1 MKRKSYF
8 LSLVTGILLLSTAT
22 LFAQS
27 GPVVTGVQ
35 VVSPS
40 SERYKEDI
48 HDMDEASTSL
58 MRLRPVTFHYKEEYD
73 AGDGELQYGL
83 IAEEVADEF
92 PDLVVYNEDGTP
104 ETVKYHLL
112 VTLLLNELQKQ
123 YQVNQEQAA
132 AVARLEQQDRDL
144 EGQVAEL
151 AALAAEAQELAVLKA
166 QTAMQYRV
174 ARAAALEA
182 SGTIPVPAEDS
193 GRDRPA
199 KLFRIQVR

>member
-1 MKRKSYF
+1 MKNKIYF
-8 LSLVTGILLLSTAT
+8 LSLVTGVLLSSAT

-27 GPVVTGVQ
+27 T
-35 VVSPS
+35 
-40 SERYKEDI
+40 ERYKEDI
-48 HDMDEASTSL
+48 HDMAEASASL
-58 MRLRPVTFHYKEEYD
+58 MRLRPVTIRYKEEYD

-83 IAEEVADEF
+83 IAEEVADVF

-112 VTLLLNELQKQ
+112 ATLLLNELQKQ
-123 YQVNQEQAA
+123 YQVNQEQAE
-132 AVARLEQQDRDL
+132 AVARLEQQDRNL

-151 AALAAEAQELAVLKA
+151 VELATQAQELAVLKA

-174 ARAAALEA
+174 ARAAALEG

-199 KLFRIQVR
+199 KLFRIQIR